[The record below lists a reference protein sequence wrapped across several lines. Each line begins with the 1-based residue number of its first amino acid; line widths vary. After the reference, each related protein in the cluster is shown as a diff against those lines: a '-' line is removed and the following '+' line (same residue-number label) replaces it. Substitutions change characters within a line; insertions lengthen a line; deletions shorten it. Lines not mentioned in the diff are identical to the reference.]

1 MAATVVNQLI
11 FGAMALELDE
21 IDVALLTQ
29 LQQDA
34 DRTNLE
40 LAALVGLSP
49 AATLHRV
56 RRLKETGAIRLI
68 TAYVDAELLGFPL
81 SVFVAVTTTGA
92 RSTQRFEQTVRDLP
106 QIVVADVVAGEM
118 DYWLTVVARD
128 IQDLEHVLTKLA
140 THGGQRVI
148 TYLRLKQ
155 LKPPSPLPVRAGP
168 AVRARPPRRRT

>member
-1 MAATVVNQLI
+1 MAI
-11 FGAMALELDE
+11 ELDE
-21 IDVALLTQ
+21 IDVQLLTQ

-56 RRLKETGAIRLI
+56 RRLKESGAIRI
-68 TAYVDAELLGFPL
+68 ISAQVDPTVLGFPL
-81 SVFVAVTTTGA
+81 SVFVAVTTAGA
-92 RSTQRFEQTVRDLP
+92 RATQRFEQEVQALP
-106 QIVVADVVAGEM
+106 QVISADMVAGEM

-128 IQDLEHVLTKLA
+128 IQDLEHVLTRVA

-155 LKPPSPLPVRAGP
+155 LKSPVPLPLQAGP
-168 AVRARPPRRRT
+168 VARPRGVRRPS

>member
-1 MAATVVNQLI
+1 MAI
-11 FGAMALELDE
+11 EIDE
-21 IDVALLTQ
+21 IDVTLLTQ

-40 LAALVGLSP
+40 LAALIGLSP

-56 RRLKETGAIRLI
+56 RRLKETGAIRII
-68 TAYVDAELLGFPL
+68 TAQLDAAALGFPL
-81 SVFVAVTTTGA
+81 SVFVAVTTAGQRA
-92 RSTQRFEQTVRDLP
+92 TQRFEQQVHELP
-106 QIVVADVVAGEM
+106 QIIAADTVAGEM

-128 IQDLEHVLTKLA
+128 IQDLEHVLTRLA

-155 LKPPSPLPVRAGP
+155 LKTPAPLPLIAGP
-168 AVRARPPRRRT
+168 VTRHRVVRR

>member
-1 MAATVVNQLI
+1 MDLDQLI
-11 FGAMALELDE
+11 FGVMAIELDE

-81 SVFVAVTTTGA
+81 NVFVAVTTIGA
-92 RSTQRFEQTVRDLP
+92 RATQRFEQTVKELP

-128 IQDLEHVLTKLA
+128 VEDLEHVLTKLA

-155 LKPPSPLPVRAGP
+155 LKAPSPLPIKAGP
-168 AVRARPPRRRT
+168 VARPSRRRR

>member
-1 MAATVVNQLI
+1 MPI
-11 FGAMALELDE
+11 ELDE
-21 IDVALLTQ
+21 IDVQLLTQ

-56 RRLKETGAIRLI
+56 RRLKESGAIRVI
-68 TAYVDAELLGFPL
+68 SARIDPAVVGFPL
-81 SVFVAVTTTGA
+81 SVFVAVTTAGA
-92 RSTQRFEQTVRDLP
+92 RATQRLEQQVRDLP
-106 QIVVADVVAGEM
+106 QIIAAEMVAGEM
-118 DYWLTVVARD
+118 DYWLTIVARD
-128 IQDLEHVLTKLA
+128 IQDLEHVLTRLA

-155 LKPPSPLPVRAGP
+155 LKAPAPLPIVAGP
-168 AVRARPPRRRT
+168 MARPRPSRRRPG

>member
-1 MAATVVNQLI
+1 MAI
-11 FGAMALELDE
+11 ELDE
-21 IDVALLTQ
+21 IDVSLLTQ

-56 RRLKETGAIRLI
+56 RRLKESGAVRII
-68 TAYVDAELLGFPL
+68 TAQVDPAVLGFPL
-81 SVFVAVTTTGA
+81 SVFVAVTTAGA
-92 RSTQRFEQTVRDLP
+92 RATARLEQEVKELP
-106 QIVVADVVAGEM
+106 QIVAADMVAGEM
-118 DYWLTVVARD
+118 DYWLTIVARD
-128 IQDLEHVLTKLA
+128 IQDLEHVLTRLA

-155 LKPPSPLPVRAGP
+155 LKPRSPLPLTP
-168 AVRARPPRRRT
+168 TARSRRP

>member
-1 MAATVVNQLI
+1 MTI
-11 FGAMALELDE
+11 ELDE
-21 IDVALLTQ
+21 IDVQLLTQ

-56 RRLKETGAIRLI
+56 RRLKESGAIRI
-68 TAYVDAELLGFPL
+68 ISAQVDPGVLGFPL
-81 SVFVAVTTTGA
+81 SVFVAVTTAGERA
-92 RSTQRFEQTVRDLP
+92 TQRFEQEVQALP
-106 QIVVADVVAGEM
+106 QIISADMVAGEM

-128 IQDLEHVLTKLA
+128 IQDLEHVLTRLA

-155 LKPPSPLPVRAGP
+155 LKAPVPLPLV
-168 AVRARPPRRRT
+168 AVPVARPRSPRRS

>member
-1 MAATVVNQLI
+1 MAI
-11 FGAMALELDE
+11 ELDE

-81 SVFVAVTTTGA
+81 NVFVAVTTTGA
-92 RSTQRFEQTVRDLP
+92 RGATQRLEQIVHETP

-128 IQDLEHVLTKLA
+128 VEDLEHVLTKLA

-155 LKPPSPLPVRAGP
+155 LKAPSPLPIRAGP
-168 AVRARPPRRRT
+168 VARPSRRRR

>member
-1 MAATVVNQLI
+1 MPI
-11 FGAMALELDE
+11 ELDE

-40 LAALVGLSP
+40 LAAQVGLSP

-56 RRLKETGAIRLI
+56 RRLKESGAIRI
-68 TAYVDAELLGFPL
+68 ISAQVEPAAVGFPL
-81 SVFVAVTTTGA
+81 SVFVAVTTAGVRA
-92 RSTQRFEQTVRDLP
+92 TQRFEQQVQALP
-106 QIVVADVVAGEM
+106 QIIVAEMVAGEM

-128 IQDLEHVLTKLA
+128 IQDLEHVLTRLA

-155 LKPPSPLPVRAGP
+155 LKAPVPLPIVADHLSRQHTSQRHGE
-168 AVRARPPRRRT
+168 TSSH

>member
-1 MAATVVNQLI
+1 MAI
-11 FGAMALELDE
+11 ELDE

-49 AATLHRV
+49 AATLHRI
-56 RRLKETGAIRLI
+56 RRLKETGAVRII
-68 TAYVDAELLGFPL
+68 TAQVDPVTLGFPL
-81 SVFVAVTTTGA
+81 SVFVAVTTGGQATH
-92 RSTQRFEQTVRDLP
+92 RFEQQVRELP
-106 QIVVADVVAGEM
+106 QIVAADIVAGEM

-128 IQDLEHVLTKLA
+128 IEDLEHVLTKLA

-155 LKPPSPLPVRAGP
+155 LKAPSPLPLLADPSSRYRAT
-168 AVRARPPRRRT
+168 RRRS

>member
-1 MAATVVNQLI
+1 MAI
-11 FGAMALELDE
+11 ELDE
-21 IDVALLTQ
+21 IDVSLLTQ
-29 LQQDA
+29 LQTDA

-56 RRLKETGAIRLI
+56 RRLKESGAVRII
-68 TAYVDAELLGFPL
+68 TAQVDPAVVGFPL
-81 SVFVAVTTTGA
+81 SVFVAVTTIGA
-92 RSTQRFEQTVRDLP
+92 RATQRFEQEVKELP
-106 QIVVADVVAGEM
+106 QVVAADTVAGEM

-128 IQDLEHVLTKLA
+128 IHDLEHVLTRVA

-155 LKPPSPLPVRAGP
+155 LKPPSPLPLVAG
-168 AVRARPPRRRT
+168 PRRR

>member
-1 MAATVVNQLI
+1 MAI
-11 FGAMALELDE
+11 ELDE
-21 IDVALLTQ
+21 IDVQLLTQ

-56 RRLKETGAIRLI
+56 RRLKETGAIRI
-68 TAYVDAELLGFPL
+68 INAQVDPGVLGFPL
-81 SVFVAVTTTGA
+81 SVFVAVTTAGA
-92 RSTQRFEQTVRDLP
+92 RATQRFEQVVQEMP
-106 QIVVADVVAGEM
+106 QIISADMVAGEM

-128 IQDLEHVLTKLA
+128 IQDLEHVLTRVA

-155 LKPPSPLPVRAGP
+155 LKAPVPLPLVAGP
-168 AVRARPPRRRT
+168 VARPRTPRRSS

>member
-1 MAATVVNQLI
+1 MSI
-11 FGAMALELDE
+11 ELDE

-40 LAALVGLSP
+40 LAALVDLSP

-56 RRLKETGAIRLI
+56 RRLKETGAIRII
-68 TAYVDAELLGFPL
+68 TAQVDSTALGFPL
-81 SVFVAVTTTGA
+81 FVFVAVTTAGA
-92 RSTQRFEQTVRDLP
+92 RATQRFEQQVQELP
-106 QIVVADVVAGEM
+106 QIVAAEMVAGEM
-118 DYWLTVVARD
+118 DYWLTIVARD
-128 IQDLEHVLTKLA
+128 IQDLEHVLTRLA

-155 LKPPSPLPVRAGP
+155 LKAPAPLPLAPTAGI
-168 AVRARPPRRRT
+168 RHRLPRRSS

>member
-1 MAATVVNQLI
+1 MTV
-11 FGAMALELDE
+11 ELDE

-40 LAALVGLSP
+40 LAALVDLSP

-56 RRLKETGAIRLI
+56 RRLKETGAIRII
-68 TAYVDAELLGFPL
+68 TAQVDPAAVGFPL
-81 SVFVAVTTTGA
+81 SVFVAVTTAGA
-92 RSTQRFEQTVRDLP
+92 RATQRFEQQVQDLP
-106 QIVVADVVAGEM
+106 QIIAAEMVAGEM
-118 DYWLTVVARD
+118 DYWLTIVTRD
-128 IQDLEHVLTKLA
+128 IQDLEHVLTRLA

-155 LKPPSPLPVRAGP
+155 LKTPAPLPLVAGTGVRH
-168 AVRARPPRRRT
+168 RLPRRAAARE

>member
-1 MAATVVNQLI
+1 MAI
-11 FGAMALELDE
+11 ELDE
-21 IDVALLTQ
+21 IDVDLLTQ

-49 AATLHRV
+49 AATLHRI
-56 RRLKETGAIRLI
+56 RRLKETGAVRII
-68 TAYVDAELLGFPL
+68 SAQVDPGVVGFPL
-81 SVFVAVTTTGA
+81 SVFVAVTTAGA
-92 RSTQRFEQTVRDLP
+92 RATQRLEQQVRELP
-106 QIVVADVVAGEM
+106 QIIAADVVAGEM

-128 IQDLEHVLTKLA
+128 IADLEHVLTRLA

-155 LKPPSPLPVRAGP
+155 LKVPTPLPLVASESTRQRPQRTHRPSP
-168 AVRARPPRRRT
+168 

>member
-1 MAATVVNQLI
+1 MAVD
-11 FGAMALELDE
+11 LDE
-21 IDVALLTQ
+21 IDVKLLTQ

-56 RRLKETGAIRLI
+56 RRLKESGAVRIIR
-68 TAYVDAELLGFPL
+68 AQVDPDVVGFPL
-81 SVFVAVTTTGA
+81 SVFVAVTTVGQ
-92 RSTQRFEQTVRDLP
+92 RNTQRFEQQVHELP
-106 QIVVADVVAGEM
+106 QIVAADMVAGEM

-128 IQDLEHVLTKLA
+128 IHDLEHVLTRLA

-155 LKPPSPLPVRAGP
+155 LKEPTPLPLEPGAAARPRRGP
-168 AVRARPPRRRT
+168 AAHSG

>member
-1 MAATVVNQLI
+1 MA
-11 FGAMALELDE
+11 FELDE

-40 LAALVGLSP
+40 LAALAGLSP

-56 RRLKETGAIRLI
+56 RRLKESGAIRLI
-68 TAYVDAELLGFPL
+68 SASLDPGVVGFPL
-81 SVFVAVTTTGA
+81 SVFVAVTTYGA
-92 RSTQRFEQTVRDLP
+92 RATQRFEEQVRELP
-106 QIVVADVVAGEM
+106 QIIAADTVAGEM
-118 DYWLTVVARD
+118 DYWLTIVARD
-128 IQDLEHVLTKLA
+128 VEDLEHVLTRLA

-155 LKPPSPLPVRAGP
+155 LKPPTPLPLQPTAP
-168 AVRARPPRRRT
+168 ARRRRPES

>member
-1 MAATVVNQLI
+1 MVVPHLIYELI
-11 FGAMALELDE
+11 FGSMALELDE

-40 LAALVGLSP
+40 LAALAGLSP

-56 RRLKETGAIRLI
+56 RRLKETGAIRI
-68 TAYVDAELLGFPL
+68 ISAQVDPQVVGFPL
-81 SVFVAVTTTGA
+81 SVFVAVTTAGA
-92 RSTQRFEQTVRDLP
+92 RATQRFEQEVRELP
-106 QIVVADVVAGEM
+106 QILVADVVAGEM

-128 IQDLEHVLTKLA
+128 IADLEHVLTRLA

-155 LKPPSPLPVRAGP
+155 LKVPTPLPLTATQT
-168 AVRARPPRRRT
+168 ARRPRPSGT

>member
-1 MAATVVNQLI
+1 MAI
-11 FGAMALELDE
+11 ELDE

-56 RRLKETGAIRLI
+56 RRLKESGAIRI
-68 TAYVDAELLGFPL
+68 IVAHVDAETLGFPL
-81 SVFVAVTTTGA
+81 NVFIAVTTTGVRA
-92 RSTQRFEQTVRDLP
+92 TQRFEQVVKDLP

-140 THGGQRVI
+140 THGGGRVV
-148 TYLRLKQ
+148 TYLRLSQ
-155 LKPPSPLPVRAGP
+155 LKAPSPLPVRAGS
-168 AVRARPPRRRT
+168 VARRPRTPRRRD

>member
-1 MAATVVNQLI
+1 MAI
-11 FGAMALELDE
+11 EIDE
-21 IDVALLTQ
+21 IDVRLLTQ

-40 LAALVGLSP
+40 LAAMIGLSP

-56 RRLKETGAIRLI
+56 RRLKETGAIRII
-68 TAYVDAELLGFPL
+68 TAQVDAAALGFPL
-81 SVFVAVTTTGA
+81 SVFVAVTTAGQRA
-92 RSTQRFEQTVRDLP
+92 TQRFEQEVRELP
-106 QIVVADVVAGEM
+106 QIIAADMVAGEM

-128 IQDLEHVLTKLA
+128 VQDLEHVLTRLA

-155 LKPPSPLPVRAGP
+155 LKAPVPLPLIAGP
-168 AVRARPPRRRT
+168 TARPRSARR

>member
-1 MAATVVNQLI
+1 MAI
-11 FGAMALELDE
+11 ELDE

-56 RRLKETGAIRLI
+56 RRLKESGAIRI
-68 TAYVDAELLGFPL
+68 IVAHVDAEALGFPL
-81 SVFVAVTTTGA
+81 NVFVAVTTAGA
-92 RSTQRFEQTVRDLP
+92 RSTQRFEQTVRELP

-128 IQDLEHVLTKLA
+128 IHDLEHVLTKLA
-140 THGGQRVI
+140 THGGQRVV
-148 TYLRLKQ
+148 TYLRLSQ
-155 LKPPSPLPVRAGP
+155 LKAPAPLPIRAGP
-168 AVRARPPRRRT
+168 VARPRASRRRSQS

>member
-1 MAATVVNQLI
+1 MAV
-11 FGAMALELDE
+11 ELDE
-21 IDVALLTQ
+21 IDVQLLTQ

-56 RRLKETGAIRLI
+56 RRLKETGAIRI
-68 TAYVDAELLGFPL
+68 ISAQADPAVLGFPL
-81 SVFVAVTTTGA
+81 SVFVAVTTAGQRA
-92 RSTQRFEQTVRDLP
+92 TQRFEQVVQETP
-106 QIVVADVVAGEM
+106 QIISADMVAGEM

-128 IQDLEHVLTKLA
+128 IQDLEHVLTRLA

-155 LKPPSPLPVRAGP
+155 LKAPVPLPLVAGP
-168 AVRARPPRRRT
+168 VSRPRTARRRVE

>member
-1 MAATVVNQLI
+1 MAI
-11 FGAMALELDE
+11 ELDE

-56 RRLKETGAIRLI
+56 RRLKETGAVRII
-68 TAYVDAELLGFPL
+68 TAQVDPTALGFPL
-81 SVFVAVTTTGA
+81 SVFVAVTTVGA
-92 RSTQRFEQTVRDLP
+92 RATARFEQQVQDLP
-106 QIVVADVVAGEM
+106 QIVAADTVAGEM

-128 IQDLEHVLTKLA
+128 IQDLEHVLTRLA
-140 THGGQRVI
+140 THGGQRVV

-155 LKPPSPLPVRAGP
+155 LKPPSPLPLEPGP
-168 AVRARPPRRRT
+168 LRARPRRRA

>member
-1 MAATVVNQLI
+1 MTV
-11 FGAMALELDE
+11 ELDE

-40 LAALVGLSP
+40 LAALVDLSP

-56 RRLKETGAIRLI
+56 RRLKETGAVRII
-68 TAYVDAELLGFPL
+68 TAQVDPATVGFPL
-81 SVFVAVTTTGA
+81 SVFVAVTTAGA
-92 RSTQRFEQTVRDLP
+92 RATQRFEQQVQELP
-106 QIVVADVVAGEM
+106 QIIVAEMVAGEM
-118 DYWLTVVARD
+118 DYWLTIVARN
-128 IQDLEHVLTKLA
+128 IQDLEHVLTRLA

-155 LKPPSPLPVRAGP
+155 LKAPAPLPLVAGTRVRSR
-168 AVRARPPRRRT
+168 VARRSS

>member
-1 MAATVVNQLI
+1 MAI
-11 FGAMALELDE
+11 ELDE
-21 IDVALLTQ
+21 IDVKLLTQ

-56 RRLKETGAIRLI
+56 RRLKESGAVRIIR
-68 TAYVDAELLGFPL
+68 AQVDPEAVGFPL
-81 SVFVAVTTTGA
+81 SVFVAVTTVGQRA
-92 RSTQRFEQTVRDLP
+92 TQRFEQQVHDLP
-106 QIVVADVVAGEM
+106 QIVSADMVAGEM
-118 DYWLTVVARD
+118 DYWLWVVARD
-128 IQDLEHVLTKLA
+128 IHDLEHVLTRLA

-155 LKPPSPLPVRAGP
+155 LKEPIPLPIEPGAAARHRAAG
-168 AVRARPPRRRT
+168 RGSSTTD

>member
-1 MAATVVNQLI
+1 MAI
-11 FGAMALELDE
+11 ELDE
-21 IDVALLTQ
+21 IDVKLLTQ
-29 LQQDA
+29 LQEDA

-56 RRLKETGAIRLI
+56 RRLKESGAIRI
-68 TAYVDAELLGFPL
+68 IQAQVDGELVGFPL
-81 SVFVAVTTTGA
+81 NVFVAVTTYGERA
-92 RSTQRFEQTVRDLP
+92 TQRLEQQVLELP

-128 IQDLEHVLTKLA
+128 ITDLEHVLTRLA

-155 LKPPSPLPVRAGP
+155 LKAPTPLPIEPSAAARHRA
-168 AVRARPPRRRT
+168 ATRR

>member
-1 MAATVVNQLI
+1 MTV
-11 FGAMALELDE
+11 ELDE
-21 IDVALLTQ
+21 IDVELLTQ

-56 RRLKETGAIRLI
+56 RRLKETGVIRII
-68 TAYVDAELLGFPL
+68 TAQVDASIVGFPL
-81 SVFVAVTTTGA
+81 SVYIAVTTAGA
-92 RSTQRFEQTVRDLP
+92 RATQRLEQQVRELP
-106 QIVVADVVAGEM
+106 QIVAADVVAGEM

-128 IQDLEHVLTKLA
+128 IHDLEHVLTRLA

-155 LKPPSPLPVRAGP
+155 LKAPAPLPLVAGTGVRHR
-168 AVRARPPRRRT
+168 VPRRSS

>member
-1 MAATVVNQLI
+1 MAI
-11 FGAMALELDE
+11 ELDE
-21 IDVALLTQ
+21 IDVTLLTQ
-29 LQQDA
+29 LQLDA

-68 TAYVDAELLGFPL
+68 TAHVDAEALGFPL
-81 SVFVAVTTTGA
+81 NVFVAVTTTGA
-92 RSTQRFEQTVRDLP
+92 RATQRFEQAVKELP

-128 IQDLEHVLTKLA
+128 IEELEHVLTKLA

-155 LKPPSPLPVRAGP
+155 LKPSSPLPIRPGP
-168 AVRARPPRRRT
+168 VSRPRTPRRRSERPART